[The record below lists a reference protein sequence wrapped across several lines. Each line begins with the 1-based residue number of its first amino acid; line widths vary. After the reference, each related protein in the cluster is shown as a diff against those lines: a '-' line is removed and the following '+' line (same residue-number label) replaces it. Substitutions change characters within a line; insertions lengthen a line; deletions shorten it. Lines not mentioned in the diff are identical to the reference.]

1 MNTLME
7 VYTCHFYSCLFP
19 CLALQTMENGEK
31 RLYQLDQSL
40 EKKKVYEHEKLEN
53 IKRLKQRL
61 KTTPRADRFD
71 INRQLFNEYSSYQY
85 DSAYV
90 YANHLL
96 AEAHRLQNPNYEVRG
111 TLRLSLLSVV
121 CRTVF

>member
-1 MNTLME
+1 MNTLMKL
-7 VYTCHFYSCLFP
+7 YLSFLFLLIP
-19 CLALQTMENGEK
+19 LLGVANNGEWEK

-61 KTTPRADRFD
+61 KTTPRDDRFD

-96 AEAHRLQNPNYEVRG
+96 AEAHRLQNPNNEVEARCD
-111 TLRLSLLSVV
+111 LVFCLLSA
-121 CRTVF
+121 

>member
-1 MNTLME
+1 MNTLMKL
-7 VYTCHFYSCLFP
+7 YLSFLFLLIP
-19 CLALQTMENGEK
+19 LLGVANNEEWEK

-71 INRQLFNEYSSYQY
+71 IN
-85 DSAYV
+85 
-90 YANHLL
+90 
-96 AEAHRLQNPNYEVRG
+96 
-111 TLRLSLLSVV
+111 
-121 CRTVF
+121 